1 MHRVFSALLWVSAAA
16 CGCDCESNITDPNA
30 VLVRREHG
38 GFVLDV
44 RVDGAATTRTAL
56 IDVLSPLTVLDQDAA
71 APPTRRHVD
80 LDMLAPRSET
90 DPTPIVRA
98 SWCAEALDMHPCA
111 PGEVCGIG
119 DRVTP
124 LPIGAVIGGDLLRQR
139 AVRFEPAD
147 DRIYF
152 LPDVAGGEEERS
164 RTCDV
169 VVPEPFYGGGTLR
182 VGDTEVGFA
191 GTRIALSVCL
201 SPNPGAPD
209 PAERGTDAALVMSTG
224 IGTSIIGEQRY
235 TAWASVTG
243 ATPYAELESGYVRL
257 PSGIVEGRAAQIDRL
272 AIVGSPSSPQ
282 GCRAVYA
289 HHLLAERD
297 CVPGDDCPCADDSD
311 FCSIGAV
318 LELTPAAPI
327 DVVVVPDDHPLLQA
341 LRAELRPEQ
350 PEVDGI
356 LGVDA
361 LAGTAFDVDY
371 PNNRLLFRCVDAGCV
386 PRTKLFNVDSRGDI
400 ARCIA
405 AAPTL

>member
-1 MHRVFSALLWVSAAA
+1 
-16 CGCDCESNITDPNA
+16 
-30 VLVRREHG
+30 
-38 GFVLDV
+38 
-44 RVDGAATTRTAL
+44 
-56 IDVLSPLTVLDQDAA
+56 
-71 APPTRRHVD
+71 
-80 LDMLAPRSET
+80 
-90 DPTPIVRA
+90 
-98 SWCAEALDMHPCA
+98 
-111 PGEVCGIG
+111 
-119 DRVTP
+119 
-124 LPIGAVIGGDLLRQR
+124 
-139 AVRFEPAD
+139 
-147 DRIYF
+147 
-152 LPDVAGGEEERS
+152 
-164 RTCDV
+164 
-169 VVPEPFYGGGTLR
+169 
-182 VGDTEVGFA
+182 
-191 GTRIALSVCL
+191 
-201 SPNPGAPD
+201 
-209 PAERGTDAALVMSTG
+209 MSTG

-243 ATPYAELESGYVRL
+243 ATPYADLESGYVRL

-297 CVPGDDCPCADDSD
+297 CVPGEDCPCSSD
-311 FCSIGAV
+311 EGAFCSIGAV
-318 LELTPAAPI
+318 LELTPPAPI